1 MLGSLLDTVMDRTI
15 APGYTS
21 IGYRVRHRIAGWDD
35 ALPHLDGRTVL
46 VTGVTSGIGR
56 AAAERF
62 AGLGARV
69 LLVARDAARGE
80 RTRAELVAATGNEDL
95 HVELCDLSSLA
106 SVRALAGRLEGTP
119 LHVVVHNAGLLPAT
133 RELTGDGIEVAFAT
147 NVLGPFLLTA
157 LTERTLRTSAPARVI
172 WVSSGGMYSQRVAT
186 SDLQAEQLADD
197 WDGTVVYARTKR
209 AQVILAELWA
219 ERLAGSGV
227 VVHAMHPGWVAT
239 PGVKDSLPR
248 FEKVVRPLLR
258 TPYEGAD
265 TIVWLGAA
273 DEPARTSGRFWH
285 DRRARPTHLLPST
298 HETDEQRRALWD
310 ACVALSGAP
319 L

>member
-21 IGYRVRHRIAGWDD
+21 IGYRVRHRVAGWDD
-35 ALPHLDGRTVL
+35 ALPRLEGRTVL

-62 AGLGARV
+62 AQLGARV
-69 LLVARDAARGE
+69 LLVARDAGRGARA
-80 RTRAELVAATGNEDL
+80 RAELVAATGNEDL

-119 LHVVVHNAGLLPAT
+119 LHVVVHNAGLLPAERRVT
-133 RELTGDGIEVAFAT
+133 EDGIEVAFAT

-157 LTERTLRTSAPARVI
+157 LTEQTLRASAPARVI

-186 SDLQAEQLADD
+186 SDLQAEGLADD

-273 DEPARTSGRFWH
+273 DEPARSSGGFWH

-298 HETDEQRRALWD
+298 RETDEQRRALWD
-310 ACVALSGAP
+310 ACVELSGAP
-319 L
+319 V